1 MIYFV
6 YFLLLIATIGVAKRL
21 IISTDSIL
29 NSFFS
34 IQKQLKHKDILTLLE
49 HFDYAPDEG
58 VCFGFTL
65 TWAQDAALGID
76 ECFYERLNLI
86 RKHKQSLGN
95 KIERVNFKIKN
106 KERINGHENQL
117 LDIKSLFE
125 AICLAQ
131 SPEDYDDIYAQRL
144 NQTDIDAIFSLIRH
158 KLAQNS
164 EIKRFLL
171 KTTAFNTKDDGIQYF
186 NQLLA
191 LLKTTDNVPMVLS
204 SENHSVGLK
213 KRDGKWLFIDINEL
227 YTQSEDYPY
236 LILSSEELVMQLS
249 ASFSDSRQLI
259 FHTDFI
265 AANPSLELKRR
276 LQRLDDIYPVFR
288 RQISYKNSRQVGFLA
303 ISAQNG
309 EEKTVR
315 EILQLHNGLN
325 RLSVEQI
332 SHAVYY
338 AIYNHHEKVLN
349 LLIKARGF
357 AINRS
362 CRGDGATPLGIA
374 CDYGYLDLVKILLA
388 CPGVQVDA
396 KTKEG
401 YTPLMLAC
409 LSPHTRNNAEL
420 FEALLEA
427 GANPGLRNLAYD
439 DVLSIARN
447 VANQAAITVL
457 SKHYYPFSG
466 IRKNYASVTRV
477 GYSLFT
483 PREGTA
489 IPQTTSQN
497 NIFNCL

>member
-6 YFLLLIATIGVAKRL
+6 YFLLLVATIVATKRL
-21 IISTDSIL
+21 IIPTDSIFK
-29 NSFFS
+29 SFFS
-34 IQKQLKHKDILTLLE
+34 NQKQLKHRDILTLLE
-49 HFDYAPDEG
+49 HFNYAPDEG

-65 TWAQDAALGID
+65 TWAQDAALGIE

-95 KIERVNFKIKN
+95 KIELVNFKIKN

-117 LDIKSLFE
+117 LEIKSLFE

-144 NQTDIDAIFSLIRH
+144 NQTHIDAIFSLIRH

-164 EIKRFLL
+164 EVKRFLL
-171 KTTAFNTKDDGIQYF
+171 KTTAFNTKDEGVEYF
-186 NQLLA
+186 NQLFKS
-191 LLKTTDNVPMVLS
+191 LKINDNVPMVLS

-236 LILSSEELVMQLS
+236 LILSSEALVIQLS
-249 ASFSDSRQLI
+249 ISFSDSRQLI

-265 AANPSLELKRR
+265 AANPSHELKRR

-315 EILQLHNGLN
+315 QILQLHNGLN
-325 RLSVEQI
+325 RLSMEQI
-332 SHAVYY
+332 SQAVFY
-338 AIYNHHEKVLN
+338 AIYYHHERVLK

-357 AINRS
+357 AINKS

-396 KTKEG
+396 KNKDG

-409 LSPHTRNNAEL
+409 LSPHTRHNAAL
-420 FEALLEA
+420 FEELLQA
-427 GANPGLRNLAYD
+427 GANPKLRNIAYD
-439 DVLSIARN
+439 DALTMARN
-447 VANQAAITVL
+447 VANQAAMEVL
-457 SKHYYPFSG
+457 SKHHSYRVSV
-466 IRKNYASVTRV
+466 KNTSATTA
-477 GYSLFT
+477 GYSLFQSQK
-483 PREGTA
+483 E
-489 IPQTTSQN
+489 TTLRKSPLQN
-497 NIFNCL
+497 NFMPYI